1 VKFADC
7 TVETAEMAPETVSTE
22 ALSRLR
28 DLRNVQ
34 NSHKTP
40 STHTIWHM
48 QRFISHNARQTRS
61 ANKQKSKNREKQPS
75 QRKTSKQPARPLCRS
90 KTTHAQ
96 VSGPCQTRQTRSPHI
111 IETLENILFHTKHL
125 KRSLETCKILTNTVS
140 HCEAHCA

>member
-22 ALSRLR
+22 ALSRLK

-34 NSHKTP
+34 NSQKTP

-61 ANKQKSKNREKQPS
+61 GTQQFSVFTLWACCQRSSQPLS
-75 QRKTSKQPARPLCRS
+75 EA
-90 KTTHAQ
+90 
-96 VSGPCQTRQTRSPHI
+96 
-111 IETLENILFHTKHL
+111 LF
-125 KRSLETCKILTNTVS
+125 RDP
-140 HCEAHCA
+140 